1 MIQNPAR
8 SKPMTPTVFVL
19 ATVLVVGLAA
29 VPSRAQSVSEPD
41 SLGANWRPQQDE
53 ARKAVR
59 EGKHIPLD
67 RVLNAIRRQTPGR
80 QLDAGI
86 EQTRDGRTVYR
97 VRWAAADGRRLDYI
111 VDAETGAI
119 LTVVGR

>member
-1 MIQNPAR
+1 MIRNPAR
-8 SKPMTPTVFVL
+8 SKQITPKVFVL
-19 ATVLVVGLAA
+19 ATAFVVGLAA
-29 VPSRAQSVSEPD
+29 GPCRAQSVSEPD

-67 RVLNAIRRQTPGR
+67 RVLNSIRRRTPGR
-80 QLDAGI
+80 QLDAGM
-86 EQTRDGRTVYR
+86 EQTRNGRTVYR